1 MKFEKQIVKEFK
13 RKKRELI
20 ETNIYFLNEID
31 K

>member
-13 RKKRELI
+13 WKKRELI